1 MRRWT
6 GQICSTCLVDG
17 AGCGVEKRTAIESA
31 APGPLSGGRGRMA
44 ATLRLQDQSLCPQ
57 AESIKAVEGDPVT
70 LAITADQSVAGKA
83 VRSGMPSEVWQV
95 PEKGVADAGNIIPG
109 TKAAFRLSIKR
120 EERPQSDLFEAVRDP
135 RRAAWNFYL

>member
-1 MRRWT
+1 
-6 GQICSTCLVDG
+6 
-17 AGCGVEKRTAIESA
+17 
-31 APGPLSGGRGRMA
+31 MA

-57 AESIKAVEGDPVT
+57 AELIKAVEGDPVT